1 MAKVLILIG
10 GHLCT
15 APRSQKEAETL
26 ANAGHDV
33 MVRGVWFDPELVKRE
48 LKSGAI

>member
-1 MAKVLILIG
+1 MAKILILIG
-10 GHLCT
+10 GHLCA

-26 ANAGHDV
+26 TNAGHGV
-33 MVRGVWFDPELVKRE
+33 IVRGVWFDPELVKRK